1 MPGSMNELERNIA
14 TITSDL
20 RNLTDN
26 FKEFKSDTKKLI
38 EKVDIVEAKGIAT
51 SERVSNV
58 AVFQG
63 IFSVV
68 IGAIAAYLGVSR
80 K

>member
-1 MPGSMNELERNIA
+1 MNELERNIA